1 MPKTLPIEKLLKI
14 GKNREW
20 AKAHLQARYQAIKD
34 KKKKGTIFQQIVK
47 KVRNFFSRI

>member
-20 AKAHLQARYQAIKD
+20 AKSYLQARYQEIKD
-34 KKKKGTIFQQIVK
+34 KKKKLTALQRIARKIK
-47 KVRNFFSRI
+47 DFFNWI